1 MKVLNKNEVKTI
13 ELNILQNVAS
23 FCKEKNISFYLS
35 GGTLLGA
42 IRHKG
47 FIPWDDDIDICM
59 PRPDYE
65 KFIRT
70 FKSKEKNLVI
80 RSFCLGNYIAPY
92 TKVIDLNTKIE
103 LKYDTNAEAASLW
116 IDIFPIDGLPDDL
129 NKVKEIYDRESFYRS
144 ILMLCNARLGEGTTL
159 IRKFCKYFFKP
170 LAKIY
175 GRKKCVRK
183 MEQIARKIPYE
194 NSNYVGAVTWG
205 LYGTGERML
214 KKEFEKSVLVDFEG
228 IRFPTFSCW
237 DSYLKGLYGDYMELP
252 PIKQRRTHDMKV
264 YLVN

>member
-1 MKVLNKNEVKTI
+1 M
-13 ELNILQNVAS
+13 
-23 FCKEKNISFYLS
+23 S

-65 KFIRT
+65 KFIIT

-159 IRKFCKYFFKP
+159 IRKFCKYFF
-170 LAKIY
+170 
-175 GRKKCVRK
+175 
-183 MEQIARKIPYE
+183 
-194 NSNYVGAVTWG
+194 
-205 LYGTGERML
+205 
-214 KKEFEKSVLVDFEG
+214 
-228 IRFPTFSCW
+228 
-237 DSYLKGLYGDYMELP
+237 
-252 PIKQRRTHDMKV
+252 
-264 YLVN
+264 